1 MLEYNYDLID
11 VGCRHRKS
19 KIEES
24 TKFYKGGLGGI
35 VGKAT
40 DFVGLTDYSSQD
52 KAQKQ
57 ATAQGAQAT
66 EVARNQLD
74 LSKQQL
80 DFSKQQYADWQKV
93 YGPIQQNLADYY
105 TNLSGDTLVAK
116 QLSAQA
122 REYADA
128 YRQAEQQLA
137 QRGLTQ
143 SGIAAAQSTA
153 MDIQGANVRA
163 GIRAGGT
170 DQAMQQKAGF
180 LQLGLGQQAT
190 LLGGINTGYNAIGN
204 ASNSLMT
211 GLTNQS
217 NQNYKT
223 YGTLD
228 ERNANVMSSLTGGFI
243 RGSGQSSGQQSGI
256 MSGQSR
262 GQQSGIMSGMMS
274 MFSDV
279 RLKKNIK
286 FIKEENGY
294 NIYSWDWN
302 DKAIELGIDNEPTTG
317 VLAQELLHTDAVSK
331 HTNGYYTIDYSK
343 IGVNN
348 AK

>member
-24 TKFYKGGLGGI
+24 TKFYKGGLGGVI
-35 VGKAT
+35 GKAT
-40 DFVGLTDYSSQD
+40 DFVGLTDYREQD

-57 ATAQGAQAT
+57 ATVQGAQAT
-66 EVARNQLD
+66 EAARNQLD

-105 TNLSGDTLVAK
+105 TNLSGDTLVAQ
-116 QLSAQA
+116 QLSSQA

-128 YRQAEQQLA
+128 YRKAEQQLA

-153 MDIQGANVRA
+153 MDIQGANARA

-170 DQAMQQKAGF
+170 GQAMLQKAGF
-180 LQLGLGQQAT
+180 LQLGLGQQAN
-190 LLGGINTGYNAIGN
+190 LLGNINTGYNAIGN

-228 ERNANVMSSLTGGFI
+228 ERNANTLSSFTSGSI
-243 RGSGQSSGQQSGI
+243 SGSGQSSGQQSSGQQAGI
-256 MSGQSR
+256 MSG
-262 GQQSGIMSGMMS
+262 IMA

-302 DKAIELGIDNEPTTG
+302 DKAIELGIDNDPTTG